1 MLVTAAYVA
10 EERRKAFGNT
20 VYRCPTCGF
29 QAWGRPVTA
38 HEMLT
43 THDAMIALERL
54 IGQDV
59 DTTPHAVKKRDRR
72 SEELAK

>member
-1 MLVTAAYVA
+1 MRVTAAYVA
-10 EERRKAFGNT
+10 EQRRKAFGNT

-43 THDAMIALERL
+43 DHAGMIPLERF

-59 DTTPHAVKKRDRR
+59 DTIAPL
-72 SEELAK
+72 ENGNQ